1 MEVNIKNEEIQWGDI
16 VGIEFTHGNTRVVC
30 SSYNDNSLYINE
42 WIGEEITGKTSV
54 ISTLDTD
61 KCLAHLTI
69 FGYTIEFVNNFTF
82 SNFTIQKSQGLIQAG
97 FIKLI
102 KIENNYTVDH
112 IFQQNILLDNEL
124 QYLLDNNIL
133 EINLSE
139 IK

>member
-1 MEVNIKNEEIQWGDI
+1 MEVNIKNEEIQWVDI
-16 VGIEFTHGNTRVVC
+16 VGVEFIFNNTRVVC

-61 KCLAHLTI
+61 KCLAHLNI
-69 FGYTIEFVNNFTF
+69 FGYTIEFVNMFAF
-82 SNFTIQKSQGLIQAG
+82 SSSTIQKAQGLIQAG
-97 FIKLI
+97 FTKLI
-102 KIENNYTVDH
+102 KSENNYMVDN
-112 IFQQNILLDNEL
+112 IFQQNILQENEL
-124 QYLLDNNIL
+124 QYFVDNSIL